1 MRITKNN
8 LIWYFIRSR
17 EQLPASYVRSCDK
30 FFKSIGEKN
39 VVSSKILR
47 RDSGRNGRSWS
58 VKRQATSMRKHQ
70 ATSIKRQATSDKR
83 LSKKR
88 IKIHEAWA
96 LRMAN
101 GYKHQAT
108 SFRDP
113 GTRVLTC
120 DIMSRVNMSQAIK
133 RQASSSKHPESGFK
147 QQASSAKQ

>member
-47 RDSGRNGRSWS
+47 RAPEETEGAGASSS
-58 VKRQATSMRKHQ
+58 QATSMRKHQ
-70 ATSIKRQATSDKR
+70 ATSIKRQATSNKR
-83 LSKKR
+83 LSNKR

-96 LRMAN
+96 LAN

-108 SFRDP
+108 CDKLSRDKMTQ
-113 GTRVLTC
+113 GR
-120 DIMSRVNMSQAIK
+120 
-133 RQASSSKHPESGFK
+133 
-147 QQASSAKQ
+147 